1 MIVLISFIIIFFM
14 LLVLYELFF
23 SGYEVLMLDLLSVI
37 AILFGVYVVISKNPI
52 MSVLFLI
59 GLFGGIACYLIF
71 TGITFIGLSY
81 LLVYVGAVSILF
93 LFILMLINVRIS
105 ELLIENLNSIPLA
118 ILLGYF
124 FFIFVNNA
132 SPFSIFDQEKNI
144 FYAPFENND
153 WFSGLYKASS
163 NNWLG
168 VLLDVFHI
176 SALGNVLYGIYSIW
190 LIITSIILLLA
201 MVGSIV
207 ITIKAPENKSFIA
220 SITLIGV
227 NEDISEQVTCSLIDN
242 QLYLF
247 VTENNLI
254 SYMITNIPMLFGC
267 IFFIGCMFLFLSEN
281 VYRYII
287 SIPWEKLSSYVLYF
301 HLIGQISAM
310 MIGIYSGMDGD
321 YAIALLSDSNGGTG
335 GPSDGS
341 PDGGNGAGPSNSS
354 GGPSGGNGED
364 PSNSNGGN
372 SNGQNNGTGAG
383 NAASNNER
391 IANCTHDFWQFPGDR
406 NMTCDFGPTDANG
419 NNHAASPNYEFVYVC
434 DRCRATCCQNCV
446 DPS

>member
-1 MIVLISFIIIFFM
+1 M

-153 WFSGLYKASS
+153 
-163 NNWLG
+163 
-168 VLLDVFHI
+168 
-176 SALGNVLYGIYSIW
+176 
-190 LIITSIILLLA
+190 
-201 MVGSIV
+201 
-207 ITIKAPENKSFIA
+207 
-220 SITLIGV
+220 
-227 NEDISEQVTCSLIDN
+227 
-242 QLYLF
+242 
-247 VTENNLI
+247 
-254 SYMITNIPMLFGC
+254 
-267 IFFIGCMFLFLSEN
+267 
-281 VYRYII
+281 
-287 SIPWEKLSSYVLYF
+287 
-301 HLIGQISAM
+301 
-310 MIGIYSGMDGD
+310 
-321 YAIALLSDSNGGTG
+321 
-335 GPSDGS
+335 
-341 PDGGNGAGPSNSS
+341 
-354 GGPSGGNGED
+354 
-364 PSNSNGGN
+364 
-372 SNGQNNGTGAG
+372 
-383 NAASNNER
+383 
-391 IANCTHDFWQFPGDR
+391 
-406 NMTCDFGPTDANG
+406 
-419 NNHAASPNYEFVYVC
+419 
-434 DRCRATCCQNCV
+434 
-446 DPS
+446 